1 MKANSILELIGN
13 TPLLKINRM
22 NQTDTVIYAKV
33 ESFNPAGSTKD
44 RAALFMIEEA
54 EKKGVLAPGAVIVEP
69 TSGNTGIGLALISA
83 IKGYHLILTM
93 PDTMSIERRKLLAA
107 YGAEL
112 VLTPGKDGMSG
123 AIAKAEEILQNTPGS
138 FMPQQFKNPA
148 NPYAHYATTGP
159 EIWHDTEGKIDVLV
173 AGVGTGGTLTGIARY
188 LKEQNPEIKVVAVEP
203 ADSAVL
209 SGKAA
214 APHKLQGIGADFI
227 PDTLDKDLI
236 DLVFPVGH
244 EDAGNTAR
252 EAVTQEGLL
261 IGISGGAALFAAL
274 EIGKKPEFSG
284 KNIVVILP
292 DSGERYLSSWLFSC

>member
-214 APHKLQGIGADFI
+214 APHKLQGIGAGFV
-227 PDTLDKDLI
+227 PAVLDRSVI
-236 DLVFPVGH
+236 DEV
-244 EDAGNTAR
+244 
-252 EAVTQEGLL
+252 VT
-261 IGISGGAALFAAL
+261 
-274 EIGKKPEFSG
+274 GKVK
-284 KNIVVILP
+284 VA
-292 DSGERYLSSWLFSC
+292 